1 MYHTVSRLTQ
11 TFGDFM
17 SPTTKLEIIDPETL
31 SEAHFQDLHG
41 KRYILHTGLL
51 KLAHEHGPVDIGVN
65 IVSYAGVG
73 NEAVVTATVT
83 GPRGT
88 FTEVGDASPENT
100 RLRTATLRL
109 AATRAVNRACRLYL
123 GLGMTSLE
131 EMPPEGADDAPPRKT
146 YNAPRSNGGGP
157 KKSYANW
164 DGETVF
170 DSCPDCGNGV
180 WDNRENRRNPK
191 APVFKCRDGDNC
203 GWIVWPAKEPKSF
216 QPSDNMTD
224 KEVMELF

>member
-1 MYHTVSRLTQ
+1 
-11 TFGDFM
+11 M
-17 SPTTKLEIIDPETL
+17 STKKPTIIDPETL

-51 KLAHEHGPVDIGVN
+51 QLAHEHGPVDINVD
-65 IVSYAGVG
+65 IVSYNGVG
-73 NEAVVTATVT
+73 AEAVVTATVK

-123 GLGMTSLE
+123 GIGMTSLE
-131 EMPPEGADDAPPRKT
+131 EMPPDDADMPARPAKAPSKWKT
-146 YNAPRSNGGGP
+146 PSTKAKRG
-157 KKSYANW
+157 NW
-164 DGETVF
+164 DGVTEYHE
-170 DSCPDCGNGV
+170 CPDCGGGV

-191 APVFKCRDGDNC
+191 APVWKCRDGEGC
-203 GWIVWPAKEPKSF
+203 GWLMWPSKDAAVGIPK
-216 QPSDNMTD
+216 QKDLTTD
-224 KEVMELF
+224 ELNELF